1 MWDFRG
7 IAVIPWRAVRAMML
21 NVVPQGAAWALQ
33 GQEAVIMLIGWCV
46 RESANVV
53 PYRVARALQVKQE
66 AAIVLS
72 KESIHESVGAVE
84 GSDIVDDDLN

>member
-33 GQEAVIMLIGWCV
+33 GQEAVVMLIGWCV
-46 RESANVV
+46 RESAKVV
-53 PYRVARALQVKQE
+53 P
-66 AAIVLS
+66 
-72 KESIHESVGAVE
+72 
-84 GSDIVDDDLN
+84 